1 MGTRGGR
8 LLLVLLAVALLG
20 VAVVAFLALRPGREP
35 VPAALAVLDD
45 DERFSTAIEASDAF
59 AEVSGQLNGVDCDA
73 ERDEDCARI
82 HRASAWAQVTAV
94 RIVRCPPSA
103 VFKARADLARY
114 MRRGGSLPAVPRCE
128 RRQAASS

>member
-8 LLLVLLAVALLG
+8 LRLVLLAFALVG
-20 VAVVAFLALRPGREP
+20 VAVGGFLALRPGQEP

-45 DERFSTAIEASDAF
+45 DDRFSTAIEASDAF

-73 ERDEDCARI
+73 DRDEDCARV
-82 HRASAWAQVTAV
+82 HRASAWAQVAAV
-94 RIVRCPPSA
+94 RIVRCPPTA
-103 VFKARADLARY
+103 VFEARADLARY
-114 MRRGGSLPAVPRCE
+114 MRRGGPLPPVPRCE

>member
-8 LLLVLLAVALLG
+8 LLLVLLALALVG
-20 VAVVAFLALRPGREP
+20 VAVGAFLALRPDRDP

-45 DERFSTAIEASDAF
+45 DDRFSTAVEASDAF
-59 AEVSGQLNGVDCDA
+59 AEVSGRLNEVDCDA
-73 ERDEDCARI
+73 DRDEDCARVP
-82 HRASAWAQVTAV
+82 RAEAWAQVAAV

-103 VFKARADLARY
+103 VFEARAELARY
-114 MRRGGSLPAVPRCE
+114 LRRGGPLPAVPRCE